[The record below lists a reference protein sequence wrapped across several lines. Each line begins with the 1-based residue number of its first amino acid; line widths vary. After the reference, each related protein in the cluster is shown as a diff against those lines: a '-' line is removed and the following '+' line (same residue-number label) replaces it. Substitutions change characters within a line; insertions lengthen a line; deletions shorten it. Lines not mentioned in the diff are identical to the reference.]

1 MVNLGTDI
9 ALDAEGE
16 IVLEYADL
24 ALVKGR
30 DCLLQDIKTRLMT
43 DIGALFYDTAFGSG
57 VLRYIQA
64 PADELTLLELK
75 AAVKDALETEPRIDN
90 NSVAIK
96 VSADKKGVLSAQISF
111 MIAENS
117 SAVNLVLSLDG
128 KITLYEV

>member
-1 MVNLGTDI
+1 MIKMTDI

-16 IVLEYADL
+16 IVWEYADL
-24 ALVKGR
+24 ALVEGK

-75 AAVKDALETEPRIDN
+75 AAVKDALETETRIDN
-90 NSVAIK
+90 NSIAVK
-96 VSADKKGVLSAQISF
+96 VSADKKGVLTVLISF
-111 MIAENS
+111 VIAENGNN
-117 SAVNLVLSLDG
+117 VNLVLSLDG

>member
-1 MVNLGTDI
+1 MIKMTDI

-16 IVLEYADL
+16 IVLEYADM
-24 ALVKGR
+24 ALVEGTG
-30 DCLLQDIKTRLMT
+30 CLLQDIKTRLMT

-90 NSVAIK
+90 TGVAVK
-96 VSADKKGVLSAQISF
+96 VSADKEGILTAAVSF
-111 MIAENS
+111 IIADNGNN
-117 SAVNLVLSLDG
+117 VNLVLSLDG

>member
-1 MVNLGTDI
+1 MTKMTDI

-16 IVLEYADL
+16 IVLEYADMT
-24 ALVKGR
+24 LVEGK

-90 NSVAIK
+90 NSVAVK
-96 VSADKKGVLSAQISF
+96 VSADKEGILSAQISF
-111 MIAENS
+111 MIAENGG
-117 SAVNLVLSLDG
+117 AVNLVLSLDG